1 MKNQVI
7 TRKRVLLVSV
17 LQIVVG
23 ESVVVIAAQTAA
35 TSRRNVV
42 RS

>member
-7 TRKRVLLVSV
+7 TGERVLLVPV
-17 LQIVVG
+17 LQVVIG
-23 ESVVVIAAQTAA
+23 EGVVVVAAQTAA